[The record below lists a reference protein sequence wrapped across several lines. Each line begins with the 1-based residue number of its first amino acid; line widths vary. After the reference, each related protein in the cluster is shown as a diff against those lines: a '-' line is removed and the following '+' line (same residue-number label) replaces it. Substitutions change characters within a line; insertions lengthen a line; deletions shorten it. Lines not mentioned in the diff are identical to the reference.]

1 VAMPVTSVV
10 AMAIAPPPANVP
22 LGPLPGAVNVTTTP
36 IKALPP
42 LSFTMAFKAAKGAL
56 IATLCGVPAEV
67 MMVAG
72 GALKFVKANAAAVAT
87 PLTVALTLYI
97 PALAFAVNAG
107 AVATPFA
114 LVLMLAVAPP
124 PAKVPLGPEPGAVKV
139 TVALGTA
146 FPPASFTVTASALAN
161 AALIVAD
168 CGVVPAFAVI
178 VVAAPAVLVSEKLA
192 AVATPLTV
200 AVTL

>member
-1 VAMPVTSVV
+1 MAVPVASVV
-10 AMAIAPPPANVP
+10 AIAIAPPPANVP

-72 GALKFVKANAAAVAT
+72 GALKLVNSNAAAVAT
-87 PLTVALTLYI
+87 PLTVALTLYV
-97 PALAFAVNAG
+97 PEVAFAANAG

-114 LVLMLAVAPP
+114 VVLMLTVAPP

-139 TVALGTA
+139 TVAPGTA
-146 FPPASFTVTASALAN
+146 FPPASFTMACRFVAKVV
-161 AALIVAD
+161 LIVVL
-168 CGVVPAFAVI
+168 CGV
-178 VVAAPAVLVSEKLA
+178 PAVAVMVAGGPTLFMREKLA
-192 AVATPLTV
+192 GAKPPTV
-200 AVTL
+200 AVTT